1 MPTFPAVALERL
13 LEPASPTKPEKL
25 KQVKSSQ
32 KHIYISPAL
41 YTTPNP
47 TPVPNSS
54 PSSASPSPYV
64 VNWKRRGGSENPPPP
79 PDLQLHGFHVNTN
92 NSKEDE
98 DEDEDEEEGEVKQT
112 GQGQGHDE
120 EEEEE
125 APDYLG
131 IVPILDEE
139 EEGLEVVQGKP
150 SSSAKEREEEGKEGV
165 LDEFADPCDS
175 MSVASSC
182 GSNGASSK
190 HRLLSIQTE
199 FYDAPDDF
207 LSDGSTSL
215 RSYSFRSNVEAE
227 LHAARL
233 NLSEEIEKRK
243 KAEEALV
250 LMRNQWQRIVCHL
263 SQAALSFPMTS
274 ETGETPLEIESVE
287 QSCQEYIFLKFVS
300 EAVVRDQARAET
312 EADAKAIIDAKNQE
326 IARLQDKL
334 QYCET
339 VNREM
344 SQRNQE
350 IMEMSRKQRQSC
362 LRRKKWIWSCIGL
375 SVALGASVLACS
387 YLPDPGGQPVTSYD
401 GSNTS

>member
-1 MPTFPAVALERL
+1 M
-13 LEPASPTKPEKL
+13 
-25 KQVKSSQ
+25 
-32 KHIYISPAL
+32 
-41 YTTPNP
+41 
-47 TPVPNSS
+47 
-54 PSSASPSPYV
+54 
-64 VNWKRRGGSENPPPP
+64 
-79 PDLQLHGFHVNTN
+79 NT
-92 NSKEDE
+92 
-98 DEDEDEEEGEVKQT
+98 
-112 GQGQGHDE
+112 
-120 EEEEE
+120 
-125 APDYLG
+125 A
-131 IVPILDEE
+131 
-139 EEGLEVVQGKP
+139 
-150 SSSAKEREEEGKEGV
+150 
-165 LDEFADPCDS
+165 
-175 MSVASSC
+175 
-182 GSNGASSK
+182 
-190 HRLLSIQTE
+190 
-199 FYDAPDDF
+199 DF

-344 SQRNQE
+344 SQRNRE
-350 IMEMSRKQRQSC
+350 IMGMFLSPFDPTFHTFCSSPLARTEATAGVAVLLCCVGNQ
-362 LRRKKWIWSCIGL
+362 IWDQTKISL
-375 SVALGASVLACS
+375 TK
-387 YLPDPGGQPVTSYD
+387 PR
-401 GSNTS
+401 

>member
-1 MPTFPAVALERL
+1 ME
-13 LEPASPTKPEKL
+13 
-25 KQVKSSQ
+25 
-32 KHIYISPAL
+32 
-41 YTTPNP
+41 
-47 TPVPNSS
+47 
-54 PSSASPSPYV
+54 
-64 VNWKRRGGSENPPPP
+64 
-79 PDLQLHGFHVNTN
+79 
-92 NSKEDE
+92 
-98 DEDEDEEEGEVKQT
+98 EEEGEVKQT
-112 GQGQGHDE
+112 DQGQGQGQE
-120 EEEEE
+120 EEEDEG

-131 IVPILDEE
+131 IVPIFDEDE
-139 EEGLEVVQGKP
+139 DEDEEGLEAVQGKP
-150 SSSAKEREEEGKEGV
+150 SSSAKEREQEEKEGV

-227 LHAARL
+227 LRAARL
-233 NLSEEIEKRK
+233 NLSEEVERRQ

-263 SQAALSFPMTS
+263 AQAALSFPMTS
-274 ETGETPLEIESVE
+274 ETRETPLEIESVE
-287 QSCQEYIFLKFVS
+287 QVCQEYIFLKFVS

-350 IMEMSRKQRQSC
+350 IMEMSRKQRQIR

-375 SVALGASVLACS
+375 SVAIGASVLACS
-387 YLPDPGGQPVTSYD
+387 YLPVPGEQPVTSND